1 MKFVNTLCIALL
13 VAFASSSFAQE
24 TATEGKTCSQCPASS
39 AVAKSESC
47 SGATCSSDESCSSCP
62 VSIAMNKLPKMTYK
76 IGDKETC
83 CSESAAALAKEHSKP
98 IHFVVAEKT
107 YEDKTQAYTA
117 LVESTE
123 NFVNEFVTPSKCEKS
138 GKTSIAGKSCNC
150 PVEAGQRA
158 EMVKKAVMDV
168 KMSYVVGEETCNCPN
183 KAKALAAKSETETK
197 FVVAGEEVCCPLEA
211 RMKLAKAKYAAAVKA
226 LASTEKKTE
235 TKATGT

>member
-1 MKFVNTLCIALL
+1 MKFVNTLCIAL
-13 VAFASSSFAQE
+13 VIAFASNVSFAQE
-24 TATEGKTCSQCPASS
+24 TSSEAKTCSQCPSSS
-39 AVAKSESC
+39 AVAKSE
-47 SGATCSSDESCSSCP
+47 ESCSSCP

-76 IGDKETC
+76 VGDKEIC
-83 CSESAAALAKEHSKP
+83 CSESAAAMAKDQNKP
-98 IHFVVAEKT
+98 IHFVVADKT
-107 YEDKTQAYTA
+107 FEDKTQAYTA

-123 NFVNEFVTPSKCEKS
+123 SFVNSFVTPSTCEKS
-138 GKTSIAGKSCNC
+138 GKTSVAGKSCNC

-158 EMVKKAVMDV
+158 ELVKKAVTDV
-168 KMSYVVGEETCNCPN
+168 KMSYVVGKETCNCPN

-197 FVVAGEEVCCPLEA
+197 YVVAGEEVCCPLEA